1 MPWLGLVVVGVLAGS
16 LGTASAQPGASPPMV
31 PAPYQPTVPPPHS
44 YTTISPEEHKLLLQG
59 EISESAHIGGGIAAL
74 MLGFGSGQAIQG
86 RWSDTGW
93 IFTLGESASVAL
105 LIAGAVRAIDSCD
118 FGLDHDCVSD
128 DDGKGMLVV
137 GLVGFSVF
145 RIWEI
150 IDAFGGPGSHN
161 RRVRELK
168 WRLGIPQQVGHLQPY
183 INRTRDN
190 GATAGLQL
198 RF

>member
-1 MPWLGLVVVGVLAGS
+1 MRMAWLGLVGVLGCFGIAN
-16 LGTASAQPGASPPMV
+16 AQPGAPP
-31 PAPYQPTVPPPHS
+31 PPPPPRYQPTVPPP
-44 YTTISPEEHKLLLQG
+44 YGYATITRDEHELLLQG
-59 EISESAHIGGGIAAL
+59 EISDDAHIGGGLAAL

-93 IFTLGESASVAL
+93 IFTLGESASFAL
-105 LIAGAVRAIDSCD
+105 LIAGAVRSID
-118 FGLDHDCVSD
+118 GYGHDSIGSSN
-128 DDGKGMLVV
+128 DDGEGMLVV

-145 RIWEI
+145 RVWEI

-183 INRTRDN
+183 LNRTRDH